1 MTADFLV
8 YIVISAD
15 RDIETFDAD
24 DYDSTT
30 YTESLTIMAK
40 IAPPDPNIDFIA
52 SLVANAN
59 TMTASRYFEP
69 GTYLVSIENCKIRSN
84 RQGRPRAIVE
94 CTLIDS
100 NNATFDAGSNLAW
113 VVSLDTDS
121 GPSDLKTWLVAMS
134 GLSEREMTDS
144 EIAKQLRPDP
154 TTGVSRFSGR
164 QAIVQ
169 AFSKT
174 TKAGGSFTVVSFKPF
189 DPNTDK
195 VPNFRTMT
203 QRGDTPTT
211 EAVLA
216 ANNWSLPATDDESI
230 PF

>member
-1 MTADFLV
+1 
-8 YIVISAD
+8 
-15 RDIETFDAD
+15 
-24 DYDSTT
+24 
-30 YTESLTIMAK
+30 MAK

-69 GTYLVSIENCKIRSN
+69 GTYLVTVENCKIRAN

-100 NNATFDAGSNLAW
+100 NNTAFDPGSNLAW
-113 VVSLDTDS
+113 VVSLDTDG
-121 GPSDLKTWLVAMS
+121 GPSDLKTWLVSMS
-134 GLSEREMTDS
+134 GIAERDMTDT

-154 TTGVSRFSGR
+154 TTGVSRFSGK

-169 AFSKT
+169 AFTKT
-174 TKAGGSFTVVSFKPF
+174 TQKGGSFTIVSFKLF

-195 VPNFRTMT
+195 APNFRNMA
-203 QRGDTPTT
+203 QRGDTTSAST
-211 EAVLA
+211 DDVLA
-216 ANNWSLPATDDESI
+216 KNGWSMPEPTSTESI

>member
-1 MTADFLV
+1 
-8 YIVISAD
+8 
-15 RDIETFDAD
+15 
-24 DYDSTT
+24 
-30 YTESLTIMAK
+30 MAK

-59 TMTASRYFEP
+59 TMTASRYFEQ

-100 NNATFDAGSNLAW
+100 NNAAFDAGSNLAW

-134 GLSEREMTDS
+134 GLSERDMTDS

-154 TTGVSRFSGR
+154 ATGVSRFSGR

-169 AFSKT
+169 AFTKT
-174 TKAGGSFTVVSFKPF
+174 TKTGGSFTVVSFKPF

-195 VPNFRTMT
+195 APNFKAMT
-203 QRGDTPTT
+203 QRGETT
-211 EAVLA
+211 STDEVLA
-216 ANNWSLPATDDESI
+216 KNNWSIPSIETESI